1 MEVIVL
7 IYISPLLFFL
17 LRLTKFKAE
26 QSQKIVEFQGKENNK
41 EERHL
46 EKLIKGTF

>member
-7 IYISPLLFFL
+7 LYISPLLFFL
-17 LRLTKFKAE
+17 LRLTKFKTE
-26 QSQKIVEFQGKENNK
+26 QSQKIVEFQGKENDK
-41 EERHL
+41 ERHL